1 MASGGVS
8 AEPGTARAP
17 WSCCPDSRRY
27 WVIYVFLD
35 GDEYLA
41 SDALLGVKDEF
52 VAQVLDRLSQ
62 SAPRFFYRYS
72 LIAAIL
78 SVPPPTA

>member
-1 MASGGVS
+1 VAF
-8 AEPGTARAP
+8 PPNRKQRAP
-17 WSCCPDSRRY
+17 LGHAARHSGRY
-27 WVIYVFLD
+27 WFIYVFLD

>member
-1 MASGGVS
+1 MPGIDTTPKP
-8 AEPGTARAP
+8 AEG
-17 WSCCPDSRRY
+17 
-27 WVIYVFLD
+27 
-35 GDEYLA
+35 LA
-41 SDALLGVKDEF
+41 SSLTAIGPEARTTIVQLLRAADHKDEF

>member
-1 MASGGVS
+1 
-8 AEPGTARAP
+8 
-17 WSCCPDSRRY
+17 
-27 WVIYVFLD
+27 VFLD

>member
-1 MASGGVS
+1 MYG
-8 AEPGTARAP
+8 
-17 WSCCPDSRRY
+17 
-27 WVIYVFLD
+27 VIYVFLD

-41 SDALLGVKDEF
+41 SDAAFGVKDEL
-52 VAQVLDRLSQ
+52 VAQVLDRLLQ

-72 LIAAIL
+72 FIAAIL